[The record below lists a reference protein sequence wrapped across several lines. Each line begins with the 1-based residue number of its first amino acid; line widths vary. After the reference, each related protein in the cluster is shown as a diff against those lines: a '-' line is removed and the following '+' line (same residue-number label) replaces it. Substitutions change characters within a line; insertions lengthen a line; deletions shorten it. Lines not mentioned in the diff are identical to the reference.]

1 MIGGG
6 VSDRVILL
14 QVRAAGLAAPLAP
27 RDLTSLRRAGATDT
41 LLEELLSLGSV
52 DDARYFTH
60 VGEDGRRVLYFTNLD
75 QNGRRIGGEVERPV
89 RANVV
94 VAATPAEPR
103 RAEPPGRATTRRA
116 RAESSVEPEAWVAPD
131 DAGEDVDEE
140 TVRTHRGEFPSLPV
154 GTPVPFPG
162 FFPFTGQLQGAGLP
176 GVPGLPGTPA
186 GFAPGFAGTPWSGWG
201 FPTVP
206 LTPVSP
212 PGSWSHYLKYHH
224 GEESTIRRTHR
235 QGP

>member
-1 MIGGG
+1 
-6 VSDRVILL
+6 
-14 QVRAAGLAAPLAP
+14 
-27 RDLTSLRRAGATDT
+27 
-41 LLEELLSLGSV
+41 
-52 DDARYFTH
+52 
-60 VGEDGRRVLYFTNLD
+60 VLYLTNLD
-75 QNGRRIGGEVERPV
+75 ENGRRIGGEVERPV

-94 VAATPAEPR
+94 TAASPAESH
-103 RAEPPGRATTRRA
+103 RAEAAPGRAAARRA
-116 RAESSVEPEAWVAPD
+116 RGASPVEPDAWVAPD
-131 DAGEDVDEE
+131 DPGEDVEEE
-140 TVRTHRGEFPSLPV
+140 TVRTQRGEFPSLPV

-176 GVPGLPGTPA
+176 GAPG
-186 GFAPGFAGTPWSGWG
+186 GFGPGFAGTPWFGWG

-235 QGP
+235 HGP